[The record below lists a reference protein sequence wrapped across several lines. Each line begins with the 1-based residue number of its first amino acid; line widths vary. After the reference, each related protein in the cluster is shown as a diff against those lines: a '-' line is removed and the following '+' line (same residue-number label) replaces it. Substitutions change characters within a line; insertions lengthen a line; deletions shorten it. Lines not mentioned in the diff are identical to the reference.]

1 MPSVP
6 CKGFIPLW
14 KTASQGTFS
23 KASLLGGHLGRHKV
37 PKLKWCFPT
46 AMVSDGVERLTV
58 VFLWNSCLQV
68 TLSLIFVSMPLFIFA
83 PSLYHMIS
91 FFRKKKNLENPVYMY
106 GISRT
111 TNCLDVNEISIQKV
125 KCPQIQTL
133 EFVMVAVTVIVLH
146 LVSLGSGDLKKRK
159 LIKTRSSH
167 YLPLMFWK
175 PWLSVL

>member
-1 MPSVP
+1 M
-6 CKGFIPLW
+6 F
-14 KTASQGTFS
+14 ASHF
-23 KASLLGGHLGRHKV
+23 
-37 PKLKWCFPT
+37 
-46 AMVSDGVERLTV
+46 VSDFCQYALVYICPFSLSHDF
-58 VFLWNSCLQV
+58 FLQ
-68 TLSLIFVSMPLFIFA
+68 
-83 PSLYHMIS
+83 
-91 FFRKKKNLENPVYMY
+91 KEKNLENPVYMY

-133 EFVMVAVTVIVLH
+133 EFVTVAVTVIVLH